1 MHEIRH
7 PMGLRHP
14 VVACSLA
21 VGDATVT
28 FATVHQTN
36 RQNMTQYEKKK
47 IYIYIYDA
55 IWKKK
60 YIYIWRNM
68 HIFNMTQLW
77 RIFCLLVWC
86 TVAKVTA
93 SPTARE
99 HATTG
104 WRRPIGCL
112 ISRITFLKRA
122 TNYRALL
129 RKMACK
135 DKASYES
142 SPPSTLS
149 DLCQDWFV
157 SLIWR
162 VQMCDMAHWHVAF
175 ILISWVIHMCDIA
188 HSYVGHDSFMCHV
201 PRRTCAIH
209 FGDDHICDISHPYV
223 WNDLFAL
230 ICVT

>member
-1 MHEIRH
+1 MWLIHMYVWRDSF
-7 PMGLRHP
+7 
-14 VVACSLA
+14 VC
-21 VGDATVT
+21 VT
-28 FATVHQTN
+28 WH
-36 RQNMTQYEKKK
+36 R
-47 IYIYIYDA
+47 
-55 IWKKK
+55 
-60 YIYIWRNM
+60 
-68 HIFNMTQLW
+68 
-77 RIFCLLVWC
+77 C
-86 TVAKVTA
+86 TVAKVTVA

-112 ISRITFLKRA
+112 ISCITFLKRA

-129 RKMACK
+129 RKMVCK

-157 SLIWR
+157 SLIWHIE
-162 VQMCDMAHWHVAF
+162 MCDMAHWHVAST
-175 ILISWVIHMCDIA
+175 LISWIIHMCDIA
-188 HSYVGHDSFMCHV
+188 NSYVGHDSFMCHV
-201 PRRTCAIH
+201 PRRTWAIH

-230 ICVT
+230 ICVTKPIHMCDMTHPPRATRARATTSWAIVIFSSQLIVISFYWDW